1 MFISPMMAH
10 HEAALPLVVL
20 IAPWIAFGYKVAIK
34 FCRKAGKRGAK

>member
-20 IAPWIAFGYKVAIK
+20 VAPWIAYSFRVAIR
-34 FCRKAGKRGAK
+34 FCRKAGKRGVK